1 VRNSVGPADAQS
13 VIAGLVSFDIIR
25 GGRLFALGSAS
36 IASELAGKMIAIG
49 WVGFEALSIGS

>member
-1 VRNSVGPADAQS
+1 VRNSVGPTVAQS

-25 GGRLFALGSAS
+25 GRRHFALGSAS

-49 WVGFEALSIGS
+49 WVYFEALSIGS